1 MPRSFAMFL
10 DVVVIT
16 CFALNG
22 HDSMLKFTN
31 ERENL
36 QFVFLY
42 YEIIRFIDI
51 VLLKYIKNELHG
63 R

>member
-1 MPRSFAMFL
+1 
-10 DVVVIT
+10 
-16 CFALNG
+16 
-22 HDSMLKFTN
+22 MLKFTN

>member
-1 MPRSFAMFL
+1 MFL

-42 YEIIRFIDI
+42 YEIIVEVTQRS
-51 VLLKYIKNELHG
+51 LKVAFAKPKF
-63 R
+63 